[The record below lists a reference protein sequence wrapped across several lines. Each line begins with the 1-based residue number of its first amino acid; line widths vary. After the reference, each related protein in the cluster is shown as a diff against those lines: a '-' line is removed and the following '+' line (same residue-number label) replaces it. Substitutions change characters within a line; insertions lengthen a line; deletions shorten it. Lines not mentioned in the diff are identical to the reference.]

1 MLFSIS
7 SSLVSQFQRSFQV
20 KESKTFP
27 LGCVCVCTRA
37 CTQSHFPFFYLP
49 DTSKNFHELLHP
61 SPGCTWQDTL
71 THIHNMHT
79 CALRHTH
86 RALLWVVPRPDRKL
100 DSGKLLAPPLAQSHV
115 FLLLFI
121 QRNRKWRWVG
131 TVHVQKSRFCP
142 KRPAQL
148 RACPAV
154 ACPSSGGLRRPACAP
169 GGLSRSGGVTLQV
182 GPCPG
187 VLG

>member
-1 MLFSIS
+1 MCVCARAHSLISHFSIFLTPVRIS
-7 SSLVSQFQRSFQV
+7 MSFSTLPQAARGRTRSR
-20 KESKTFP
+20 T
-27 LGCVCVCTRA
+27 
-37 CTQSHFPFFYLP
+37 Y
-49 DTSKNFHELLHP
+49 
-61 SPGCTWQDTL
+61 
-71 THIHNMHT
+71 THMHT

-100 DSGKLLAPPLAQSHV
+100 DSGKLPAPPLAQSHV

-148 RACPAV
+148 RACPGV
-154 ACPSSGGLRRPACAP
+154 VCPSSGGLRRPACAP
-169 GGLSRSGGVTLQV
+169 GGLLKSGGVTLQV